1 MFKIYTKDGVNISEV
16 VIDAEGYFLL
26 RELND
31 DMYEAFIY
39 EENPRKREGYTIKE
53 VKGECLLP
61 FMKLR
66 QIITPE
72 VSHYYFLDFP
82 YLVVYDSNTQ
92 FEGCL

>member
-39 EENPRKREGYTIKE
+39 EENPREREGYTIKE

-72 VSHYYFLDFP
+72 VSHYYFLNFP

-92 FEGCL
+92 FKDCL

>member
-26 RELND
+26 RELNNSTYD
-31 DMYEAFIY
+31 AFIY
-39 EENPRKREGYTIKE
+39 EENPRERDGYTIKE

-72 VSHYYFLDFP
+72 ISHYYFLDFP
-82 YLVVYDSNTQ
+82 YLVISSVRRLS
-92 FEGCL
+92 FG